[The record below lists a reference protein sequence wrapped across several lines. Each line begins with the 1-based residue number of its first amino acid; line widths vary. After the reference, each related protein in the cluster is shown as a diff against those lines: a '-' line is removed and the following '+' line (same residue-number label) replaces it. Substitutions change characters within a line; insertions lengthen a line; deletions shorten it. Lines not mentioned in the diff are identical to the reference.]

1 MQEEYLAICDSQQQV
16 IGKKSRAAVHRDGD
30 WHQTFHFWGYHY
42 NDRGELEL
50 LLQQRSQKKQDFPN
64 QFDMT
69 ASGHI
74 QFNETIEDG
83 LREVKEELGLS
94 LMWSEL
100 EPLMVYPISYKLE
113 DWIDNE
119 FSHVYLYLL
128 SPKEMEATVLQEEE
142 VEGLYWCSLSELT
155 KVVNQSNYATEVKG
169 YRQEKGNKIPTKKIL
184 RRSRMCIDAPSY
196 YHSLIEKLNQKQAR
210 ERGVKH
216 EH

>member
-1 MQEEYLAICDSQQQV
+1 MCDSQQQV
-16 IGKKSRAAVHRDGD
+16 IGKKSRAAVHQDGD

-42 NDRGELEL
+42 NARGELEL

-64 QFDMT
+64 LFDMT

-74 QFNETIEDG
+74 QFNETIEEG

-94 LMWSEL
+94 LMWSDL

-142 VEGLYWCSLSELT
+142 VEGLYWCSLPELT